1 MKFGQAADVD
11 DEDLHSEPA
20 EDSVP
25 TKIKPVEDEL
35 DCHVESIDVGSQ
47 QPHSRIAEMQAAE
60 AFLKRMP
67 KMPENGQPEQASV
80 DGTEKLVSA
89 EPVVTDNSKFI
100 EVSDDNYLDEIFI
113 DFQ

>member
-1 MKFGQAADVD
+1 M
-11 DEDLHSEPA
+11 
-20 EDSVP
+20 
-25 TKIKPVEDEL
+25 VENEL

-60 AFLKRMP
+60 AFMKRMP
-67 KMPENGQPEQASV
+67 KVPEDGQPEPASV